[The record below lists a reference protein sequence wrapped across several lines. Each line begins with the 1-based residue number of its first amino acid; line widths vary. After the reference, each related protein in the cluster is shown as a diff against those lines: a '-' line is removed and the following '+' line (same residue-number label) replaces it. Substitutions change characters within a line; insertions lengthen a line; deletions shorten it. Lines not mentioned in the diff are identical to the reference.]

1 MIRKKYEQLIMQTI
15 TFELSDVIMSS
26 GGGTDPLIADYD
38 WDNVR
43 FYNS

>member
-26 GGGTDPLIADYD
+26 GGGY
-38 WDNVR
+38 
-43 FYNS
+43 